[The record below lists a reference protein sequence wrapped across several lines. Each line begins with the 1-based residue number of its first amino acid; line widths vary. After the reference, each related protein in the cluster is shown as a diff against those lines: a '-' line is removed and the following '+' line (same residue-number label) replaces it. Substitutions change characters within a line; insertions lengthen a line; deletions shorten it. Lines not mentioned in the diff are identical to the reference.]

1 MIRVRSP
8 TRSPAVIDEEP
19 DFAFNTVESGDRQIR
34 LAQSGSGDGKSVNR
48 I

>member
-1 MIRVRSP
+1 
-8 TRSPAVIDEEP
+8 VIDEEP
-19 DFAFNTVESGDRQIR
+19 DFAFDTAPSGDRKIR